1 MQQAPSIARAVDANK
16 VAESRL
22 PEVPQMHDLCQGAR
36 YGVGGLPRHLRRR
49 TRSHNS
55 YKHAKRPKVTGANA
69 GGAEVGKAEA
79 VMRNRKM
86 RRKAMFRTYQGNPWV
101 SSSSP
106 SGHQRYLPTHVFH
119 AKRMTMKERSGFV
132 LSEGQP
138 GKGHGTRSFAHK
150 LETGCVVHDASYWCS
165 IEVVFRGGRGGEGRA
180 AAVRRVVDAA
190 AGDGK
195 RLVAGAG
202 AGDVEEGAGA
212 TTFWAHYAYAEEAV
226 GMVKAL
232 EGVDGAAVRVG
243 RLGRIEL
250 RGPRSD
256 QVLAAAVASLAS
268 LASSGT
274 SNTDCP
280 WHAVERVG
288 DAGCTVGALR
298 EAYGC
303 LFKAICG
310 TGLAMLCGQREWH
323 WCRTMHGQLYYPD
336 DYCSDGA
343 EGASVPVRV
352 WVRNEGVL
360 EAGMEL
366 VDEAGNVVGAVT
378 SPKPRMLSNK
388 YCSIGWAQLDADGG
402 GCKWRL
408 SARRRGGGGAR
419 QRGPAPRP
427 ARGGPALSRR

>member
-22 PEVPQMHDLCQGAR
+22 PEVLQMHDLCQGAR

-180 AAVRRVVDAA
+180 AAVRRVVA
-190 AGDGK
+190 
-195 RLVAGAG
+195 V
-202 AGDVEEGAGA
+202 
-212 TTFWAHYAYAEEAV
+212 TFMASPAF
-226 GMVKAL
+226 
-232 EGVDGAAVRVG
+232 
-243 RLGRIEL
+243 
-250 RGPRSD
+250 RSR
-256 QVLAAAVASLAS
+256 S
-268 LASSGT
+268 
-274 SNTDCP
+274 
-280 WHAVERVG
+280 
-288 DAGCTVGALR
+288 
-298 EAYGC
+298 
-303 LFKAICG
+303 
-310 TGLAMLCGQREWH
+310 
-323 WCRTMHGQLYYPD
+323 
-336 DYCSDGA
+336 
-343 EGASVPVRV
+343 PVR
-352 WVRNEGVL
+352 E
-360 EAGMEL
+360 
-366 VDEAGNVVGAVT
+366 
-378 SPKPRMLSNK
+378 P
-388 YCSIGWAQLDADGG
+388 
-402 GCKWRL
+402 
-408 SARRRGGGGAR
+408 
-419 QRGPAPRP
+419 
-427 ARGGPALSRR
+427 